1 MNEQEFALRI
11 KQELDI
17 GSHGL
22 PASVEVRL
30 QAARRHA
37 LDRMPAKIGVL
48 SPAGVGRLVDARAR
62 EWLAPIVTSVALL
75 LMVVVGS
82 QLTAS
87 QRAVENE
94 EIDSALLSDDLPID
108 AYLDRGFVTWLKR
121 DSQS

>member
-11 KQELDI
+11 KQELDL
-17 GSHGL
+17 GSHRL
-22 PASVEVRL
+22 PASVESRL

-37 LDRMPAKIGVL
+37 LDRRPARVGVL
-48 SPAGVGRLVDARAR
+48 SLSGVGRLFEDHART
-62 EWLAPIVTSVALL
+62 WLSPVLSAVALS
-75 LMVVVGS
+75 LMVVAGS
-82 QLTAS
+82 HLTAT

-121 DSQS
+121 DSQG